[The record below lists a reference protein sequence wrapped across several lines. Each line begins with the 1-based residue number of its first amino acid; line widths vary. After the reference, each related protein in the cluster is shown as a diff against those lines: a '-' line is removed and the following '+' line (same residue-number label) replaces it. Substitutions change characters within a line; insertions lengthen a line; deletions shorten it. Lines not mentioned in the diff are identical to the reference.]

1 MVDALLVV
9 LVTACSASPSPG
21 PSTPSS
27 TASQTHWVVPDVDAV
42 AGELG
47 VPTGVLDRARFTV
60 LKVQRVPDEAR
71 VAHPQG
77 AFAAS
82 IKLCTVETTDVFRQ
96 GWSVFVS
103 SGQEFGA
110 SEGFVGVIE
119 PGEDY
124 AGDLRP
130 YSPEA
135 LGVKGGCVAP
145 GGCRSTYPTANGPSC
160 CGTRASAPLSIGSS
174 MSPEFCYSASAGTSR
189 TAASVGANGVNRRTQ
204 PSPSHN

>member
-135 LGVKGGCVAP
+135 LGVKAGV
-145 GGCRSTYPTANGPSC
+145 CRTGWLPFDVPDGERAVLLRYKGVGTAVDWVIDVP
-160 CGTRASAPLSIGSS
+160 
-174 MSPEFCYSASAGTSR
+174 
-189 TAASVGANGVNRRTQ
+189 
-204 PSPSHN
+204 